1 MLVDVSYQPINI
13 VNVIPFN
20 GKVIIPVDV
29 SYHPINVINQWDFQ
43 DPKRKL
49 RCTIS
54 LRLYEL
60 WGYSLKFR
68 HERERYIWY
77 LGS

>member
-29 SYHPINVINQWDFQ
+29 SYHPINAINQWDFQ
-43 DPKRKL
+43 DPKMKL
-49 RCTIS
+49 R
-54 LRLYEL
+54 
-60 WGYSLKFR
+60 
-68 HERERYIWY
+68 
-77 LGS
+77 